1 MEPLV
6 SVVIPTYQR
15 PELVKRAVNS
25 VLNQTLSQIE
35 VIVVINGGDGEP
47 TQRSLAEIADPR
59 LRIIQLPVNLGNAA
73 PARNAGCEAAQAKWV
88 AHLDDDDEW
97 MPEKLERQYEAAT
110 RSAHTFPI
118 VSHYLTVRT
127 AEGDSI
133 LPRRVP
139 TQSEHISEYL
149 FVRKDSYSFGE
160 GVIQGSTLFTSK
172 ELMLKVPFSTDA
184 HKHDDWDWILHACAV
199 EGAGVEFVSEVLSIW
214 YLDNQ
219 HTSISRTHN
228 WQRSLD
234 WIRLNRSLV
243 TPRAYS
249 SFLLVEVSSHA
260 AFNPSWQAFSL
271 LLRESIRIGKPRLKD
286 LLLFLGMWT
295 IPVNMRRLRV
305 RNFFAEKRSPQ
316 LSEPSI

>member
-15 PELVKRAVNS
+15 PELVKRAVRS
-25 VLNQTLSQIE
+25 ALNQTLSQIE

-110 RSAHTFPI
+110 RSDYTFPI
-118 VSHYLTVRT
+118 ISHYLTVRT
-127 AEGDSI
+127 SEGDSI

-139 TQSEHISEYL
+139 TKSEHISEYL

-160 GVIQGSTLFTSK
+160 GVIQGSTIFTSK
-172 ELMLKVPFSTDA
+172 ELMLKVPISTDA
-184 HKHDDWDWILHACAV
+184 HKHEDWDWILHACAV
-199 EGAGVEFVSEVLSIW
+199 EGAGVEVIPEALSIW

-228 WQRSLD
+228 WQRSLE

-249 SFLLVEVSSHA
+249 SFLLVEVASHA
-260 AFNPSWQAFSL
+260 AFNPSWEAFNL
-271 LLRESIRIGKPRLKD
+271 LFQESIRLGKPRFKD
-286 LLLFLGMWT
+286 WLLFLGMWI
-295 IPVNMRRLRV
+295 IPVNMRRAKVWSSLTK
-305 RNFFAEKRSPQ
+305 KRS
-316 LSEPSI
+316 LKSEPAI